1 MSFTAAVIAGIVPML
16 IYPVFLY
23 WRDRY
28 EKEPLGLVAATFL
41 WGFIPAALMSLITQ
55 VIIGVPFLMLDA
67 TGALADAVIA
77 VAVAPVTEEIFK
89 GAALLMIMLIWRHE
103 FDGVF
108 DGVIYGSLVG
118 FGFAAIEN
126 ILYFL
131 DSDGSIVFSR
141 AVLFG
146 LNHALYTSLTGIGFG
161 VGRHSTSRLVRW
173 AAPLTGLVFAILVHA
188 VHNTALVLTGD
199 VPGLI
204 CLAIGADWMGIL
216 LVFVVMVAAIRRER
230 RWIIDELREEVAL
243 RTLNAD
249 QYAVVASP
257 LRRFFVRMDALFTH
271 GLSGYRWVGRYHHTL
286 TKLAYKKHA
295 HRRRGDAGAPL
306 AEIENLRR
314 EAAVASV
321 ELANLHSAS

>member
-1 MSFTAAVIAGIVPML
+1 
-16 IYPVFLY
+16 
-23 WRDRY
+23 
-28 EKEPLGLVAATFL
+28 
-41 WGFIPAALMSLITQ
+41 
-55 VIIGVPFLMLDA
+55 
-67 TGALADAVIA
+67 
-77 VAVAPVTEEIFK
+77 
-89 GAALLMIMLIWRHE
+89 
-103 FDGVF
+103 
-108 DGVIYGSLVG
+108 
-118 FGFAAIEN
+118 
-126 ILYFL
+126 
-131 DSDGSIVFSR
+131 
-141 AVLFG
+141 
-146 LNHALYTSLTGIGFG
+146 
-161 VGRHSTSRLVRW
+161 
-173 AAPLTGLVFAILVHA
+173 
-188 VHNTALVLTGD
+188 
-199 VPGLI
+199 
-204 CLAIGADWMGIL
+204 MGIL

>member
-23 WRDRY
+23 WMDRY

-173 AAPLTGLVFAILVHA
+173 AAPLTGLVFAILVA
-188 VHNTALVLTGD
+188 GVCN
-199 VPGLI
+199 PGA
-204 CLAIGADWMGIL
+204 CCTQHRA
-216 LVFVVMVAAIRRER
+216 R
-230 RWIIDELREEVAL
+230 
-243 RTLNAD
+243 
-249 QYAVVASP
+249 
-257 LRRFFVRMDALFTH
+257 
-271 GLSGYRWVGRYHHTL
+271 
-286 TKLAYKKHA
+286 A
-295 HRRRGDAGAPL
+295 HRRCAGAYLPGHRRRLDGHPAGVRGDG
-306 AEIENLRR
+306 RR
-314 EAAVASV
+314 YPP
-321 ELANLHSAS
+321 